1 MLRRLRRM
9 VPDIDSGLSIRRQT
23 EGRVIHARSNTR
35 PAAPE
40 LIYQI
45 QNSHYKK
52 YLDKA
57 NIT

>member
-23 EGRVIHARSNTR
+23 EVRVIHSRSNTR
-35 PAAPE
+35 LAAPE
-40 LIYQI
+40 LIYQF

-52 YLDKA
+52 HLDKA
-57 NIT
+57 NFT